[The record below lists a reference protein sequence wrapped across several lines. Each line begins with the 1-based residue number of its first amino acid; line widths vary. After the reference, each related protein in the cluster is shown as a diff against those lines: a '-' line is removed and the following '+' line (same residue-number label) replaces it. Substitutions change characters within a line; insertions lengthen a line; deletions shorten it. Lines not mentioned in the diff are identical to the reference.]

1 MVIRRHARSNPT
13 LIKLARNLS
22 SEIQERLC
30 SSAVESGPARFNAF
44 VSRVTDPPDSSG
56 ESLPLSGKSIAI
68 KDNIATSA
76 FPTTCSSAFLQEF
89 TPSYDATVVQL
100 IAQAGGHIS
109 GKTNCDEFGMGSF
122 NINSVYGPVLNPF
135 QLSTGGLLHDNEDR
149 SAGGSS
155 GGSAAAV
162 AADLCFAA
170 LGTDTGGSIRLP
182 ASYCGVAGFKPSYGI
197 VSRWGV
203 IAFADSLDCVG
214 VLAKNTG
221 RIRDVFDII
230 QRYDSKDPTSAPQDI
245 RRLSRHRSA
254 SRLEELKGLSSGLFN
269 GVKIGIPRE
278 YFPSE
283 MQPSVTAQFRVK
295 LQDLKERGAV
305 LVPVSLPSTRLSLS
319 TYYVLASAEASS
331 NLARFD
337 GMRFG
342 SKVQHSEETD
352 LSQTS
357 NIYAASRAAGFGPE
371 VRKRILLGTHALT
384 ADAFDNYFLQA
395 QRIRK
400 VIKTDFDAVFR
411 SRNVLSRDPPES
423 SSSELDDDDTKV
435 DILLHPTAISSAP
448 RLSEPLKGVDGYL
461 QDIMTT
467 PASLAGLPALSIP
480 SGFAGDDWPLG
491 MSLVG
496 QWGDDDLVL
505 RLGEAMEQTS

>member
-1 MVIRRHARSNPT
+1 MLLRRHAPDKPA
-13 LIKLARNLS
+13 LILS
-22 SEIQERLC
+22 VRRF
-30 SSAVESGPARFNAF
+30 SSIVHGKPQPSGTDALRHRCNAY
-44 VSRVTDPPDSSG
+44 VSRIVDTPG
-56 ESLPLSGKSIAI
+56 GVGGSLSLSGKAIAI

-76 FPTTCSSAFLQEF
+76 FPTTCSSAFLKDF
-89 TPSYDATVVQL
+89 RPSYDATVVQL
-100 IAQAGGHIS
+100 IAKAGGHIC

-122 NINSVYGPVLNPF
+122 NINSVHGPVVNPF
-135 QLSTGGLLHDNEDR
+135 CTNSSIGHDEDR

-162 AADLCFAA
+162 AADLCYAA

-203 IAFADSLDCVG
+203 VAFADSLDCVG
-214 VLAKNTG
+214 VLAKNTR
-221 RIRDVFDII
+221 RIREVFDVIGK
-230 QRYDSKDPTSAPQDI
+230 YDGNDPTSAPKDVRQRI
-245 RRLSRHRSA
+245 QKRSS
-254 SRLEELKGLSSGLFN
+254 SRLAEWGTLQKGRFEGIR
-269 GVKIGIPRE
+269 IGIPRE
-278 YFPSE
+278 YFPTE
-283 MQPSVTAQFRVK
+283 MQPSVRAQFRRK
-295 LQDLKERGAV
+295 LQDLKAQGATI
-305 LVPVSLPSTRLSLS
+305 VPVTLPSTELALSA
-319 TYYVLASAEASS
+319 YYVLASAEASS
-331 NLARFD
+331 NLARYD

-342 SKVQHSEETD
+342 TTVQPSDGTD

-357 NIYAASRAAGFGPE
+357 NVYAASRSDGFGPE
-371 VRKRILLGTHALT
+371 VKKRILLGTHALT

-395 QRIRK
+395 QRIRQ
-400 VIKTDFDAVFR
+400 VIKRDFDQVFNTPNLLR
-411 SRNVLSRDPPES
+411 READES
-423 SSSELDDDDTKV
+423 SSDPDESKV

-467 PASLAGLPALSIP
+467 PASLAGLPALSVP
-480 SGFAGDDWPLG
+480 SGFAEDGWPLG

-505 RLGEAMEQTS
+505 HLGESMEQTS